1 MSDEFFLEGDQ
12 RVSLRG
18 IIAREMTSN
27 LLIHREFSSA
37 FPAKLV
43 IEKNRLFSENA
54 NRASWHGEIT
64 PDNFEP
70 NPKNPIIASFFR
82 NIGLADKLGSGVR
95 NMYKYARYYH
105 GGKPQFL
112 EQDIFRIVLDYTDDT
127 LKYTDETVNAP
138 IECTDA
144 PIKCT
149 DQLEDKIDRQ
159 IVEYMQKK
167 PRISFT
173 ELTEATGFSR
183 RAIAVHVKSLAE
195 RHIIARKGNNKNGYW
210 EVHILMS

>member
-1 MSDEFFLEGDQ
+1 MC
-12 RVSLRG
+12 

-54 NRASWHGEIT
+54 NRASWHGKIT

-95 NMYKYARYYH
+95 NIYKYAKYYH

-112 EQDIFRIVLDYTDDT
+112 EQDIFRIVLDYTD
-127 LKYTDETVNAP
+127 ETVKSTNASVSAP
-138 IECTDA
+138 IKCTDA

-149 DQLEDKIDRQ
+149 DQLEDGIDRQ
-159 IVEYMQKK
+159 IVEFMQEN

-195 RHIIARKGNNKNGYW
+195 RRIIARKGNNRNGYW
-210 EVHILMS
+210 EVNIQHEMNDGSK

>member
-1 MSDEFFLEGDQ
+1 M
-12 RVSLRG
+12 
-18 IIAREMTSN
+18 
-27 LLIHREFSSA
+27 
-37 FPAKLV
+37 
-43 IEKNRLFSENA
+43 
-54 NRASWHGEIT
+54 
-64 PDNFEP
+64 
-70 NPKNPIIASFFR
+70 
-82 NIGLADKLGSGVR
+82 ADKLGSGVR

-183 RAIAVHVKSLAE
+183 RAIAMHVKSLAE